1 VSLEF
6 VIGGREGIGKGWRML
21 MESLAAGRWISS
33 PAMSVA
39 AAQLSTR
46 VVGAYA
52 TIREQFD
59 TPIGRFEGVEEPLT
73 RIAGHTYWISAAP
86 RLSCSALEAGERP
99 SVVSAITKAYL
110 TEGMRTVLTDAM
122 DIRAG
127 SAIMRGPRNVL
138 SRNYQA
144 APIARSILEDRVA
157 RRTLTREIYM
167 PGKDEVGLGRLK
179 AALEKSTDAQRVE
192 SELRDA
198 VRNGVLDRAPGDQ
211 LAESALQAGLIGHH
225 ELQVLKD
232 AGDIRDEVI
241 QVDAFEPDEYAQM
254 R

>member
-1 VSLEF
+1 MNLSSFSL
-6 VIGGREGIGKGWRML
+6 
-21 MESLAAGRWISS
+21 
-33 PAMSVA
+33 
-39 AAQLSTR
+39 
-46 VVGAYA
+46 
-52 TIREQFD
+52 
-59 TPIGRFEGVEEPLT
+59 
-73 RIAGHTYWISAAP
+73 
-86 RLSCSALEAGERP
+86 
-99 SVVSAITKAYL
+99 
-110 TEGMRTVLTDAM
+110 
-122 DIRAG
+122 
-127 SAIMRGPRNVL
+127 
-138 SRNYQA
+138 
-144 APIARSILEDRVA
+144 
-157 RRTLTREIYM
+157 
-167 PGKDEVGLGRLK
+167 GKDEVGLGRLK